1 MFGTWDR
8 YPGATD
14 RWQRTAIDGMRRTD
28 PLSNFLTNVDQMIY
42 VAGASLAACVFI
54 ILFS

>member
-28 PLSNFLTNVDQMIY
+28 PLSNFLTNVDRMIY